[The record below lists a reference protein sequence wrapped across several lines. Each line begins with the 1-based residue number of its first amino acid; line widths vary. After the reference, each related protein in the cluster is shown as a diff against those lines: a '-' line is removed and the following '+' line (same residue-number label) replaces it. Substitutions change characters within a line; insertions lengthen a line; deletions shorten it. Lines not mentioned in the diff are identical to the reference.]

1 MFARKRLVFPLY
13 IHLTYIRYWKFN
25 LKKGVK
31 YETNYYLKN
40 ILIFNGVYHCG
51 HYYTKRGGNV
61 KFMSLVVSDNPF
73 NQIVCGA
80 FLVTKRKGKQI

>member
-31 YETNYYLKN
+31 YETNYYLKQYFD
-40 ILIFNGVYHCG
+40 IQWRLSLWSLLHKTWRKRQVYVTCG
-51 HYYTKRGGNV
+51 FRQ
-61 KFMSLVVSDNPF
+61 SL
-73 NQIVCGA
+73 
-80 FLVTKRKGKQI
+80 